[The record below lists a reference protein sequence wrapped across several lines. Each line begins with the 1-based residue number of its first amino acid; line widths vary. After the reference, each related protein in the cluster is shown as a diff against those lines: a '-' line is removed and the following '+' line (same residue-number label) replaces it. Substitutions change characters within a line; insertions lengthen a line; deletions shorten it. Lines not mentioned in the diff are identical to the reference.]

1 MVPTVE
7 FPPVTP
13 STDQV
18 IVGFAC
24 PLTVAVNCW
33 VAPVIRTAFAGEMAT
48 PAGVAA
54 TVTVALAL
62 FVASAALV
70 AVTVCVPASAGAVYK
85 PVASMVP
92 VLEFPLAIL
101 STDQVTLVLLVP
113 ATAAL
118 NCSCAPALSV
128 TAFWLSW
135 IVTESDFGGGVPPV
149 LDFWLAHPT
158 KERRNASRKRYLEKE
173 EESVTSIK
181 PSIARLPAGLARSP
195 RIDVSSCWRVAA
207 VERANGGGL
216 ISCSSLRLR
225 MLCFWLQELNKYS
238 AGLSKYL

>member
-33 VAPVIRTAFAGEMAT
+33 VAPVIIIAFAGEMAS
-48 PAGVAA
+48 PVAV

-62 FVASAALV
+62 LVPSAALV
-70 AVTVCVPASAGAVYK
+70 AVTVCVPACIGAVYK
-85 PVASMVP
+85 PVASMLP
-92 VLEFPLAIL
+92 VLEFPPAIL
-101 STDQVTLVLLVP
+101 STDQFTLVLVVP

-118 NCSCAPALSV
+118 NCCCAPA
-128 TAFWLSW
+128 W
-135 IVTESDFGGGVPPV
+135 IVTALWFNWMVTSSDFGGGVPV
-149 LDFWLAHPT
+149 LDFTLAQPI
-158 KERRNASRKRYLEKE
+158 EGRMNARTTRYLGKE

-181 PSIARLPAGLARSP
+181 PSIARLPAGLARS
-195 RIDVSSCWRVAA
+195 RQNRCKFLL
-207 VERANGGGL
+207 EG
-216 ISCSSLRLR
+216 C
-225 MLCFWLQELNKYS
+225 S
-238 AGLSKYL
+238 AGLPTGSDLR